1 LCNCSGK
8 DALSDYHGYVKYIKF
23 VIFEEEIVIRIVLFL
38 ATNLAILVL
47 LGLVMSLLGID
58 SRSTSGLLVMAGLFG
73 MGGSFIS
80 LAMSKW
86 IAKKSTG
93 AQVIEQPSNQTEQW
107 LLSTVRRQAEMAGIG
122 MPEVAIYNAP
132 DMNAF
137 ATGMKRDDALVAVSS
152 GLLQNMSKDEVEGVL
167 AHEVSHVANG
177 DMVTLALIQGVLNT
191 FVIFLSRL
199 VAGVI
204 DNFLRQDEDGGGLGF
219 LGYIGVTIF
228 LELVLGLFASLIV
241 MWFSRRR
248 EFRADS
254 GAAGLAGRQKMIGA
268 LQRLKA
274 HHEPSQL
281 PDQVAAFGIRPKTG
295 GLASLFRSHPPLDER
310 IKALQTG
317 Q

>member
-1 LCNCSGK
+1 M
-8 DALSDYHGYVKYIKF
+8 VM
-23 VIFEEEIVIRIVLFL
+23 RIILYL

-47 LGLVMSLLGID
+47 LGIVMSVLGLD
-58 SRSTSGLLVMAGLFG
+58 SASTSGLLVMAALFG

-86 IAKKSTG
+86 IAKRATG
-93 AQVIEQPSNQTEQW
+93 ARVIDQPANQTEAW

-137 ATGMKRDDALVAVSS
+137 ATGMKRDDALVAVSA
-152 GLLQNMSKDEVEGVL
+152 GLLQNMNKDEVEGVL

-177 DMVTLALIQGVLNT
+177 DMVTLTLIQGVLNT
-191 FVIFLSRL
+191 FVIFLSRM
-199 VAGVI
+199 VASVI
-204 DNFLRQDEDGGGLGF
+204 NSSLSQNREGGGLGF
-219 LGYIGVTIF
+219 LGYMAVTIF

-241 MWFSRRR
+241 MWFSRKR

-254 GAAGLAGRQKMIGA
+254 GAAHLAGKQKMISA

-274 HHEPSQL
+274 HHEPSKL
-281 PDQVAAFGIRPKTG
+281 PDQVAAFGIKGKQG
-295 GLASLFRSHPPLDER
+295 GLASLFRSHPPLEER
-310 IKALQTG
+310 IAALQNS
-317 Q
+317 